1 MMAAVKA
8 LGIVT
13 VSENDGTEVTS
24 RPLGDIFPIGS
35 LVVQDDKNAI
45 IMNGIIIFKT
55 CFC

>member
-1 MMAAVKA
+1 MMAADKA

-35 LVVQDDKNAI
+35 LVVQDDYNAI